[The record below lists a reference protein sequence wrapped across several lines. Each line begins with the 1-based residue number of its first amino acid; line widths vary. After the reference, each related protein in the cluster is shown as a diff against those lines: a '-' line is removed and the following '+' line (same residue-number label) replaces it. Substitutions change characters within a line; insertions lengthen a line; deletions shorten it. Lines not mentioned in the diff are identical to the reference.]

1 MALWVYGFC
10 EWENSLVVCWMREN
24 DRAISLKAGKNALIT
39 LGTQQNLS
47 LAESLPL
54 TPNMK
59 VAPYLYFATDTH
71 CGLTK

>member
-1 MALWVYGFC
+1 MASVSGKIVWLF
-10 EWENSLVVCWMREN
+10 
-24 DRAISLKAGKNALIT
+24 AGWGRMTGRSAEMQEKNALIT

-47 LAESLPL
+47 LTESLPL

-71 CGLTK
+71 CGLMK